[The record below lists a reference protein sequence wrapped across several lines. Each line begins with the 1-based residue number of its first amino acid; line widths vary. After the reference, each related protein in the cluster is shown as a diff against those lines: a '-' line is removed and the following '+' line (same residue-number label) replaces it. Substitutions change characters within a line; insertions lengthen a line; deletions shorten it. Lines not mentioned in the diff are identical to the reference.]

1 MSEVTTALGVMSFC
15 FVALLGLIPASLSST
30 EATLRNTTT
39 AGLAAAVV
47 SGLRA
52 ALGNVSVSKRY
63 GLSLPAAGG
72 AVLQALLSGAARD
85 EIGSLPAGARS
96 RTIQP
101 ALSPEEATAVSGALI
116 SRPGSVAP
124 GKDPLR
130 RGGALVG
137 KYLPGYKSGY
147 GQPDDGFSA
156 DLSL

>member
-1 MSEVTTALGVMSFC
+1 MSFC

-52 ALGNVSVSKRY
+52 APGTAAVSIRY
-63 GLSLPAAGG
+63 GLSIPAAGG
-72 AVLQALLSGAARD
+72 AVLQALMSGAARD
-85 EIGSLPAGARS
+85 EIGSLPSDARS

-101 ALSPEEATAVSGALI
+101 ALSPEEAAAVSGALI
-116 SRPGSVAP
+116 SWPRSVAP

-137 KYLPGYKSGY
+137 KYLPGYTSGY
-147 GQPDDGFSA
+147 GQPDDGLSA